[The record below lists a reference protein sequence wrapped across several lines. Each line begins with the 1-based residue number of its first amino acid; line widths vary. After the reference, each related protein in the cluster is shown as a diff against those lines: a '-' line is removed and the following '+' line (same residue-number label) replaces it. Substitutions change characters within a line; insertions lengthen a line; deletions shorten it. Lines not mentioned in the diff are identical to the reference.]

1 MDIVL
6 LKKISQ
12 LTDRVNELDPLPNF
26 GEHIEHNY
34 GNTENSVCE
43 GDDPRLS
50 NNRDPNSH
58 THNIADLP
66 SNLVTNSI
74 QVIAGDGLTGGGT
87 LASNVTVSHAN
98 TSDQV
103 SILLTNPSA
112 FINGVQLDTYGHIVT
127 MTSGIVPTPP
137 NNYLTEVTG
146 SGNEGLAFARQGL
159 SPLTVSLAHTH
170 SWANITNTPITIAGY
185 NLSGDA
191 YTKTEINNLLLE
203 LPTGIR
209 ILEPV
214 KAATTANITLSGT
227 QTIDTVS
234 LSALDRVLVKN
245 QTNSVQNGVY
255 VVSAGA
261 WARAGDLNES
271 SELEHGVFY
280 FVQQGD
286 INGASG
292 WMLDLYGITNPII
305 NSTAVIFKQ
314 FFASSVYTPGT
325 GLLEVG
331 NQFSVDFNAVAANV
345 HTHAMDDVVSGI
357 LPVGKGGTG
366 TTTHTSGNVLIG
378 NGTAQVTTLSRNG
391 IDTRTVF
398 PHDPGHVHDAGA
410 INTGTLPVTR
420 GGTGRNSLDTNKV
433 VVGNGTNAASLVS
446 REGIDTRSV
455 FPADPNHNHNATQ
468 INAGTLDEARLPLSS
483 NRLRR
488 IFVSANN
495 PTGGADG
502 DIWFK
507 VY

>member
-12 LTDRVNELDPLPNF
+12 LANRVSELDPLPNF

-43 GDDPRLS
+43 GNDPRLS
-50 NNRDPNSH
+50 DPRTPNSH
-58 THNIADLP
+58 THSIGDLP
-66 SNLVTNSI
+66 NTLVTDNLQI
-74 QVIAGDGLTGGGT
+74 LAGDGLTGGGT
-87 LASNVTVSHAN
+87 LENNVTISHAN
-98 TSDQV
+98 TSDQN
-103 SILLTNPSA
+103 SIILTNPSA
-112 FINGVQLDTYGHIVT
+112 FINGVQLDTYGHIVA
-127 MTSGIVPTPP
+127 IP

-146 SGNEGLAFARQGL
+146 SGNDGLAFSRQGL
-159 SPLTVSLAHTH
+159 APLTVSLAHTH

-203 LPTGIR
+203 IPTGIR

-227 QTIDTVS
+227 QTIDNVS
-234 LSALDRVLVKN
+234 LVASDRVLVKN

-255 VVSAGA
+255 VVQAGA
-261 WARAGDLNES
+261 WSRAVDLNES

-280 FVQQGD
+280 FVRQGD

-292 WMLDLYGITNPII
+292 WMLDLYGISNPII
-305 NSTAVIFKQ
+305 NTTSIVFKQ
-314 FFASSVYTPGT
+314 FFASSIYTSGA
-325 GLLEVG
+325 GLLEDG
-331 NQFSVDFNAVAANV
+331 NQFSVDFNAVAAKV
-345 HTHAMDDVVSGI
+345 HTHVMDDVVSGT

-366 TTTHTSGNVLIG
+366 ATTHTSGNVLIG
-378 NGTAQVTTLSRNG
+378 NGTAQFTSLSRNG

-398 PHDPGHVHDAGA
+398 PHDPAHVHDASA
-410 INTGTLPVTR
+410 INTGTLPVAR
-420 GGTGRNSLDTNKV
+420 GGTGRSSLDTDKV
-433 VVGNGTNAASLVS
+433 VLGNGTNAVNLASRS
-446 REGIDTRSV
+446 GIDTRSV
-455 FPADPNHNHNATQ
+455 FPTDGNHNHSATQ
-468 INAGTLDEARLPLSS
+468 ITTGTLNEDRLPLSS

-488 IFVSANN
+488 IYVSTNN